1 MKINVPNTLKQLS
14 DIFMQNGSPL
24 YIVGG
29 FVRNAI
35 LGFCE
40 TDYDICSSA
49 LPQQV
54 IEMLNGTPFYAQ
66 VVNPKLGT
74 LLIKNKMNEDEFE
87 HTTFRKESYDIGG
100 NHSPNS
106 VEFVS
111 DIKQDAS
118 RRDFTANCIYYDINN
133 DSLIDF
139 YNGVA
144 DVNAHVMRTVE
155 TPEYVFSRDGLRILR
170 LVRMSCELDFSISS
184 ECFDIAKNMVAQ
196 LADISQERF
205 NKEII
210 AILFSDYKYDSI
222 NNPHAPIM
230 GLKILSELNAWGYI
244 FPEISA
250 KVGIENINEKLSK
263 NWVNAMNKA
272 PPVHRI
278 SAFVY
283 DFLTALSLPLDNE
296 NINLMLG
303 TSGLMLSQKEIERQ
317 VKLFNCFYVAQNELK
332 TEDDKRKFIQKNSK
346 IILRLVD
353 FGKQFNLF
361 SDLGLLYNLMI
372 IDEVPMNV
380 KQLKI
385 NGNDLMQ
392 NFPNLKKENFSKILN
407 NLLEKCCLCPEL
419 NKKDTLLDLVE
430 GEIKNG

>member
-1 MKINVPNTLKQLS
+1 MSIFKKTIINNQIS
-14 DIFMQNGSPL
+14 
-24 YIVGG
+24 
-29 FVRNAI
+29 
-35 LGFCE
+35 
-40 TDYDICSSA
+40 
-49 LPQQV
+49 
-54 IEMLNGTPFYAQ
+54 
-66 VVNPKLGT
+66 
-74 LLIKNKMNEDEFE
+74 
-87 HTTFRKESYDIGG
+87 
-100 NHSPNS
+100 
-106 VEFVS
+106 
-111 DIKQDAS
+111 KQD
-118 RRDFTANCIYYDINN
+118 TET
-133 DSLIDF
+133 SLVLQ
-139 YNGVA
+139 G
-144 DVNAHVMRTVE
+144 
-155 TPEYVFSRDGLRILR
+155 
-170 LVRMSCELDFSISS
+170 
-184 ECFDIAKNMVAQ
+184 
-196 LADISQERF
+196 
-205 NKEII
+205 
-210 AILFSDYKYDSI
+210 
-222 NNPHAPIM
+222 
-230 GLKILSELNAWGYI
+230 KILSELNAWGYI

-263 NWVNAMNKA
+263 NLVNAMNKA

-392 NFPNLKKENFSKILN
+392 NFPNLKKENYSKILN
-407 NLLEKCCLCPEL
+407 NLLKKCCLCPEL